1 MFEWLSPAL
10 ALGLIFSVGYGSLYH
25 LWSGRNFSDLLIAL
39 SAALIGFGSGQLL
52 GFFTQTAW
60 LQIGQLHL
68 VEATLG
74 AGCTLLLLRFLQR

>member
-1 MFEWLSPAL
+1 MFEWLSPAF
-10 ALGLIFSVGYGSLYH
+10 ALGLICSVGYGALYH
-25 LWSGRNFSDLLIAL
+25 LWSGRTVTDLSISL
-39 SAALIGFGSGQLL
+39 SAALIGFGSGQVL

-74 AGCTLLLLRFLQR
+74 AWCALLILHNVQR

>member
-1 MFEWLSPAL
+1 VFEWLSPAF
-10 ALGLIFSVGYGSLYH
+10 ALGLVFSVGYGALYH

-39 SAALIGFGSGQLL
+39 SAAIIGFGGGQLL

-74 AGCTLLLLRFLQR
+74 SCCALLLMHFLQR